1 MKRVL
6 TSLAA
11 ASLMLSVFAGAAS
24 AATTAG
30 TSTTSTQNAAP
41 TKETFFICPT
51 VSLNNARGNWVIGAH
66 GAYYVIVPL
75 QGSNAPAPNGDHKV
89 YVTVPAQVFDKAQI
103 PAGFGL
109 YKDLP
114 TYPNYETNSVEK
126 PAMLLSEGIS
136 TWLGGAA
143 GFMEGDVVAVTNNG
157 NGTSTVTVVMSM
169 MTPADIGNS
178 ITISGTIPLSSGAIW

>member
-24 AATTAG
+24 AAAPAKG
-30 TSTTSTQNAAP
+30 AAP
-41 TKETFFICPT
+41 ARETFFICPT

-75 QGSNAPAPNGDHKV
+75 QGTNAPAPNGDHKV

-126 PAMLLSEGIS
+126 PAMLLSEGVD

-157 NGTSTVTVVMSM
+157 DGTSTVTVVMSM
-169 MTPADIGNS
+169 MHPGDIGNS
-178 ITISGTIPLSSGAIW
+178 LRISGSIPLASGAIW